1 MTEKCRTCGK
11 ETSSA
16 SSSCDW
22 NQGRCEHSKK
32 ELAPP
37 DPTLHRNI
45 SFVKSGLRIAA
56 GLALTTSHIYA
67 AGILLILAEVLGIF
81 EEIV

>member
-1 MTEKCRTCGK
+1 MVEKCRTCGK
-11 ETSSA
+11 EPSPD
-16 SSSCDW
+16 CDYH
-22 NQGRCEHSKK
+22 QGRCEYNKK

-56 GLALTTSHIYA
+56 GLALTTSHIYV
-67 AGILLILAEVLGIF
+67 AGVLLILAEILGIV